1 VRSASRWALNN
12 PQAEQSRARRG
23 ERNCAGTGESRYH
36 HACAFS
42 LPPSI
47 QHPFVCVFSCFTHPL
62 CFTRPDLQKGRA
74 HACFQIQYQPDQ
86 GPRAHMSYS
95 STTLSTTFCG
105 SSDPLLVVP
114 NLKDAASYYYY
125 IYNVNSSSP
134 LVQAY
139 IMPVTV
145 RVVLQ
150 SLIDSHFSCTR
161 AVGKIKASSYSRG
174 NRNQIE
180 GLPLLTF

>member
-12 PQAEQSRARRG
+12 PQAEQSRAERG
-23 ERNCAGTGESRYH
+23 EEKGTVPAQAKVVIIMHVLSAYH
-36 HACAFS
+36 HQFNTPLCVCFLV
-42 LPPSI
+42 LP
-47 QHPFVCVFSCFTHPL
+47 TPL

-95 STTLSTTFCG
+95 STTLSTRFCG

-145 RVVLQ
+145 RVLPW
-150 SLIDSHFSCTR
+150 C
-161 AVGKIKASSYSRG
+161 YSR
-174 NRNQIE
+174 
-180 GLPLLTF
+180 